1 MTKNIKLL
9 LGALCAFLLLP
20 FIGFL
25 FLFLIVFIA
34 DTDRDS
40 TKITA
45 TDSKEEKVTTA
56 NSDKKVYTT
65 YQEACR
71 NEDYDAAHSI
81 LEKKR
86 DEFEKFKEENELVI
100 KIVKKGI
107 FSDDISYDH
116 SNEEKYNTMV
126 KNYEDGMNYV
136 FNAEMLYLTSQNTEE
151 SSNRILYLLAES
163 KIPGTPTTAGREYR
177 GRDYENAK
185 KYIEGIAR
193 FNNRCNSVLDMA
205 IAQKNEKL
213 ANGVVK
219 LMKQNVDVEREW
231 TGLGELKVS
240 SKGVN
245 NTDID
250 IAKKK
255 LEDAIKS
262 GAFK

>member
-1 MTKNIKLL
+1 MKKYLVLVAI
-9 LGALCAFLLLP
+9 
-20 FIGFL
+20 IGFSVATL
-25 FLFLIVFIA
+25 CSCGGN
-34 DTDRDS
+34 S
-40 TKITA
+40 TSSEEIT
-45 TDSKEEKVTTA
+45 VTG
-56 NSDKKVYTT
+56 SDGKVYTN
-65 YQEACR
+65 YREACR
-71 NEDYDAAHSI
+71 NGDFDAAYSI

-86 DEFEKFKEENELVI
+86 EEFEKFKEENELTI
-100 KIVKKGI
+100 YKRSTLFRKGY
-107 FSDDISYDH
+107 FDT
-116 SNEEKYNTMV
+116 SNQEKYDAMV

-163 KIPGTPTTAGREYR
+163 EIPGTPTTAGGEYR
-177 GRDYENAK
+177 YSDYKNAK
-185 KYIEGIAR
+185 KYIEGIAQ

-219 LMKQNVDVEREW
+219 LMKQNVDVEKEYS
-231 TGLGELKVS
+231 TLLSVS

-250 IAKKK
+250 LAKKK
-255 LEDAIKS
+255 LNDAIKS

>member
-1 MTKNIKLL
+1 MKKYLVLVAIIG
-9 LGALCAFLLLP
+9 LGVATLCSC
-20 FIGFL
+20 GSK
-25 FLFLIVFIA
+25 
-34 DTDRDS
+34 S
-40 TKITA
+40 T
-45 TDSKEEKVTTA
+45 SSEEEKTVTG
-56 NSDKKVYTT
+56 SDGKVYTN
-65 YQEACR
+65 YREACR
-71 NEDYDAAHSI
+71 NGDFDAAYSI

-86 DEFEKFKEENELVI
+86 EEFEKFKEENEMEI
-100 KIVKKGI
+100 KKVKKGI
-107 FSDDISYDH
+107 FKDKISYDR
-116 SNEEKYNTMV
+116 SNQEKYDAMV
-126 KNYEDGMNYV
+126 KNYEDGMDYV

-163 KIPGTPTTAGREYR
+163 EIPGTPTTAGGKYSD
-177 GRDYENAK
+177 RDYENAK

-219 LMKQNVDVEREW
+219 LMKQNVDVEKDY
-231 TGLGELKVS
+231 TGIGSLYVS

-250 IAKKK
+250 LAKIK
-255 LEDAIKS
+255 LDDAIKS

>member
-1 MTKNIKLL
+1 MKKYLVLVAIIG
-9 LGALCAFLLLP
+9 LGVATLCSC
-20 FIGFL
+20 GSK
-25 FLFLIVFIA
+25 
-34 DTDRDS
+34 S
-40 TKITA
+40 TSSEEEIT
-45 TDSKEEKVTTA
+45 VTG
-56 NSDKKVYTT
+56 SDGKVYTN
-65 YQEACR
+65 YREACR
-71 NEDYDAAHSI
+71 NGDFDAAYSI

-86 DEFEKFKEENELVI
+86 EEFEKFEEENEMVI
-100 KIVKKGI
+100 VDEYRN
-107 FSDDISYDH
+107 SDH
-116 SNEEKYNTMV
+116 SNEEKYNAMV

-151 SSNRILYLLAES
+151 TSNRILYLLAES
-163 KIPGTPTTAGREYR
+163 EIPGTPTTAGGEYSD
-177 GRDYENAK
+177 RDYENAK

-219 LMKQNVDVEREW
+219 LMKQNVDVEEDRYYW
-231 TGLGELKVS
+231 RSLSIS

-250 IAKKK
+250 LAKKK
-255 LEDAIKS
+255 LNDAIKS

>member
-1 MTKNIKLL
+1 MKKYLVLVAIIG
-9 LGALCAFLLLP
+9 LGVAILCSC
-20 FIGFL
+20 GSK
-25 FLFLIVFIA
+25 
-34 DTDRDS
+34 S
-40 TKITA
+40 TSSEEEIT
-45 TDSKEEKVTTA
+45 VTG
-56 NSDKKVYTT
+56 SDGKVYTN
-65 YQEACR
+65 YREACR
-71 NEDYDAAHSI
+71 NGDFDAAYSI

-86 DEFEKFKEENELVI
+86 EEFEKFKEENEM
-100 KIVKKGI
+100 
-107 FSDDISYDH
+107 DR
-116 SNEEKYNTMV
+116 SNLEKYDAMV
-126 KNYEDGMNYV
+126 NNYEDGMNYV

-163 KIPGTPTTAGREYR
+163 EIPGTPTTAGGEYKND
-177 GRDYENAK
+177 DYENAI

-219 LMKQNVDVEREW
+219 LMKQNVDVDKEY
-231 TGLGELKVS
+231 TFIGSTLSVS

-250 IAKKK
+250 LAKKK
-255 LEDAIKS
+255 LNDAIKS

>member
-1 MTKNIKLL
+1 MKKFIFF
-9 LGALCAFLLLP
+9 AAI
-20 FIGFL
+20 IGFSVATL
-25 FLFLIVFIA
+25 CSCGSK
-34 DTDRDS
+34 S
-40 TKITA
+40 TSSEDEIT
-45 TDSKEEKVTTA
+45 VTEITVTG
-56 NSDKKVYTT
+56 SDGKVYTN
-65 YQEACR
+65 YREACR
-71 NEDYDAAHSI
+71 NCDFDAAYSI

-86 DEFEKFKEENELVI
+86 EKFEKYKEE
-100 KIVKKGI
+100 
-107 FSDDISYDH
+107 D
-116 SNEEKYNTMV
+116 SNDLDVDEMV

-151 SSNRILYLLAES
+151 ASNRILYLLAES
-163 KIPGTPTTAGREYR
+163 EIPGTPTTAGGQYNSD
-177 GRDYENAK
+177 RDYENAK

-219 LMKQNVDVEREW
+219 LMKQNVDVEKES
-231 TGLGELKVS
+231 TGLRTLSVS

-250 IAKKK
+250 LAKKK
-255 LEDAIKS
+255 LDDAIKS